1 MEETTVNSNAN
12 NPETKRGI
20 TKLLLSRKV
29 PEALITILEFF
40 AYCFAYWMPMRLTV
54 ASVAS
59 SIVASE
65 SVIAVFGN
73 ELVAFLLAGLI
84 PFIVTEML
92 ANITLRSMF
101 MFKLDLTTMR
111 YLFRVFYGL
120 GLTIS
125 GAVSLICFWLPFTV
139 LLYSVVIR
147 FVILTAFMVLYLVFT
162 LKHCVPPHI
171 WGRAM
176 FTIARVYLLINLILA
191 VIEIVGWVMQL

>member
-1 MEETTVNSNAN
+1 
-12 NPETKRGI
+12 
-20 TKLLLSRKV
+20 
-29 PEALITILEFF
+29 
-40 AYCFAYWMPMRLTV
+40 
-54 ASVAS
+54 
-59 SIVASE
+59 
-65 SVIAVFGN
+65 
-73 ELVAFLLAGLI
+73 
-84 PFIVTEML
+84 
-92 ANITLRSMF
+92 MF

-111 YLFRVFYGL
+111 YLFRVFYGV